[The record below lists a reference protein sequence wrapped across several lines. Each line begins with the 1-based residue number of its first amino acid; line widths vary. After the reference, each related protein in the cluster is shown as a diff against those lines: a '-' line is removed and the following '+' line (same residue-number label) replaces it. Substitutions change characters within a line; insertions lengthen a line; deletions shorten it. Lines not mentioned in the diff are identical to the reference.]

1 MMTVDNPVEVGEEEQ
16 VQVFNTTPEE
26 VVFSNPLLVQMIL
39 DNLSVRDLK
48 TCAPTNSMFHSE
60 ASNLLDKKSKINLDS
75 RSFKDYFETL
85 KKGGRIPTRTIV
97 EMTIGTRRARGRD
110 ANFVAALP
118 SDDAFQ
124 LPTLK
129 RFRLSTDEVNEEG
142 EEGIRTFLRRLFSIS
157 QNLESFHGCGINNG
171 VSHMI
176 AQLFFEELDKIP
188 GRPETIKELLFTPDY
203 YDVTPVFERV
213 QDNLVGLRMLTL
225 NIDDM
230 NSAEA
235 EEILQHFKKSLTK
248 LVINLGGIF
257 DDYNED
263 GRILN
268 LPLYKAVAIGAPA
281 VGVIIIPPSAGVVF
295 EKLWYLEISVA
306 LMRDMILHDA
316 HTTAARFPSLN
327 RICFDE
333 REEEPSDEMLDHV
346 WDLFPEAMISR
357 FS

>member
-1 MMTVDNPVEVGEEEQ
+1 MLTLALNLTE
-16 VQVFNTTPEE
+16 
-26 VVFSNPLLVQMIL
+26 L
-39 DNLSVRDLK
+39 D
-48 TCAPTNSMFHSE
+48 
-60 ASNLLDKKSKINLDS
+60 LD
-75 RSFKDYFETL
+75 FKN
-85 KKGGRIPTRTIV
+85 R
-97 EMTIGTRRARGRD
+97 RGRD

-263 GRILN
+263 GRILHLPVMPN
-268 LPLYKAVAIGAPA
+268 L
-281 VGVIIIPPSAGVVF
+281 
-295 EKLWYLEISVA
+295 
-306 LMRDMILHDA
+306 
-316 HTTAARFPSLN
+316 
-327 RICFDE
+327 
-333 REEEPSDEMLDHV
+333 EELGG
-346 WDLFPEAMISR
+346 F
-357 FS
+357 F